1 MSFHIGQQVVC
12 VSDQFSSD
20 RRWRRTVRIFPLLRA
35 IYTIREIHV
44 EGPLMGLCFHEIVN
58 PCTWFSAGY
67 GEPAFNSLNFRP
79 VKQTNIEVFERLLAP
94 ADQKTRTPGKLVDA

>member
-20 RRWRRTVRIFPLLRA
+20 IRWRRTVQLFPVRRA

-44 EGPLMGLCFHEIVN
+44 EGPLMGFCFYEIVN
-58 PCTWFSAGY
+58 PCTWFAAGY
-67 GEPAFNSLNFRP
+67 GEPAFNSRNFRP
-79 VKQTNIEVFERLLAP
+79 VKKTNIEVFERLLAP
-94 ADQKTRTPGKLVDA
+94 DQQARAPGRFVDA